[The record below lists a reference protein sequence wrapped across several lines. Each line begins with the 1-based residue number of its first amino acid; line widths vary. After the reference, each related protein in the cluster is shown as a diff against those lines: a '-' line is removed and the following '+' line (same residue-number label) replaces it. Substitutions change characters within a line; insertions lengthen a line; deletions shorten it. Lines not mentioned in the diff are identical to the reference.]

1 MNQQLLV
8 LGLNILIIAGL
19 IAVYGL
25 ATGYNN
31 LVGVAAS
38 LGVLGGVFIV
48 YSRIP
53 RDPAVS
59 SLLNYSKILV
69 EGVTSA
75 IEDLDLLDASLCIV
89 TRGSEILAV
98 YSKIPCPTRVDPG
111 LGFAGGSP
119 YLAIPV
125 NIPVLELL
133 EASTGELES
142 VERALRTIMV
152 EELSMA
158 KEVGVS
164 ATGSI
169 YKVYV
174 SGLADALKEFV
185 KYPVDPY
192 SIIVASTL
200 ARAAMAKSL
209 KVIEKTP
216 TLDGLSITL
225 GVGEVAG

>member
-1 MNQQLLV
+1 MTQQLLV
-8 LGLNILIIAGL
+8 LGLNMLIIAGL
-19 IAVYGL
+19 LAAYGL

-38 LGVLGGVFIV
+38 LGVLGGVFIA

-69 EGVTSA
+69 EGVTST

-89 TRGSEILAV
+89 TKGSEVLAV
-98 YSKIPCPTRVDPG
+98 YSKIPCPSRVDPG

-119 YLAIPV
+119 YLAIPLDM
-125 NIPVLELL
+125 PVLELV
-133 EASTGELES
+133 ESSTGELDTIEK
-142 VERALRTIMV
+142 ALRTIV
-152 EELSMA
+152 IEELGMA
-158 KEVGVS
+158 RDVGVS
-164 ATGSI
+164 ATGNI
-169 YKVYV
+169 YRVYV
-174 SGLADALKEFV
+174 SGLADALKEYV

-192 SIIVASTL
+192 SIIIASTL
-200 ARAAMAKSL
+200 ARAAMINYL
-209 KVIEKTP
+209 RVIEKTQ
-216 TLDGLSITL
+216 TLDGVLITL